1 MSFDAN
7 KLLEL
12 LPATYRVRDQ
22 EVAAELGLARGPL
35 AELLEVIA
43 EQIAVVE
50 EDLEQL
56 HDDAFIETCADWV
69 VPYIGDL
76 IGYRTLHGVAP
87 RVANAR
93 AEVAHTIAYRRRKG
107 TALVLEQLARDVTG
121 WNASVAEYFQR
132 VVTTQ
137 YMNHRRA
144 WLHAAPDLRRWEPLT
159 HVGSAFDRVP
169 RTVDVRRIASGRG
182 RHNIPNVGLFVW
194 PLRAHGLRRSPA
206 ARVDDRRWRV
216 SALNHDAPL
225 VTRPR
230 TEDDITHLATP
241 LDVPARIGRRVM
253 HERTAD
259 FYGTGPL
266 RQSASL
272 YVGTVEPL
280 PAIPLA
286 DVCVCDLSDD
296 GATWAHLPDDR
307 YAIDPVLG
315 RVALPPG
322 LPAGTRVALD
332 SHYACGAD
340 LGGGEY
346 ERADSFADQ
355 TTVPLRVPQDH
366 ATIQAA
372 LSALGGA
379 GVVQITNSGRYE
391 EALSI
396 DAAAGA
402 RIELRAANGCRP
414 TVILTDTLELRG
426 GADSE
431 IAINGLLLAG
441 EGLAVPADAGNELAR
456 LELRHCTLVPGYTL
470 DAGGAPGTPGAV
482 SLGVAIPNVALRARR
497 CLLGALRVMPESA
510 MRLEDCVLDA
520 TAATRVAFAAPDGD
534 AAGGS
539 LSLDGCTVIGKLRVR
554 AFPLI
559 SNSIVLARLGPADT
573 WATPVM
579 AERRQQGCVRFSLL
593 PADARVPRRF
603 RCLPSEAVPAPVPRF
618 VSLRY
623 GTAAYAQLGPAASAQ
638 IQRGADDEGE
648 MGVYHHVHRPQRE
661 TNLRLR
667 LDEYL
672 RVGLEAG
679 VFHQS

>member
-1 MSFDAN
+1 MSFDAQ

-12 LPATYRVRDQ
+12 LPAMYRIRDQ
-22 EVAAELGLARGPL
+22 EVAANLGLARGPL
-35 AELLEVIA
+35 AELLDVIA

-56 HDDAFIETCADWV
+56 HDDAFIETCADWA

-93 AEVAHTIAYRRRKG
+93 AEVAHTMAYRRRKG

-132 VVTTQ
+132 TITTQ

-144 WLHAAPDLRRWEPLT
+144 FLHAAPDLRRWEPLT
-159 HVGSAFDRVP
+159 HVGSAFDRIP
-169 RTVDVRRIASGRG
+169 RTVDVRRIANGRG

-194 PLRAHGLRRSPA
+194 PLRAQGLRRSPA
-206 ARVDDRRWRV
+206 ARLDDRRWRV

-230 TEDDITHLATP
+230 TEDDITQLATP
-241 LDVPARIGRRVM
+241 LDVPARIGRRVL

-266 RQSASL
+266 RQSLCL
-272 YVGTVEPL
+272 YVGTADPL

-296 GATWAHLPDDR
+296 GATWAHLPAVKF
-307 YAIDPVLG
+307 AIDPVLG

-322 LPAGTRVALD
+322 LPAGTRVELD
-332 SHYACGAD
+332 SHAAFGAD

-372 LSALGGA
+372 LTALGGA

-391 EALSI
+391 EALGI

-441 EGLAVPADAGNELAR
+441 ESLAVPAVNNQLAR
-456 LELRHCTLVPGYTL
+456 LDIRHCTLVPGWTL
-470 DAGGAPGTPGAV
+470 DSAGAPVTPGAV
-482 SLGVAIPNVALRARR
+482 SLSVAIPNVALRARR
-497 CLLGALRVMPESA
+497 CVLGALRVMPESA
-510 MRLEDCVLDA
+510 ARLEDCVLDA
-520 TAATRVAFAAPDGD
+520 TAPARVAFAALDGD

-539 LSLDGCTVIGKLRVR
+539 LSLDACTAIGKLRAR

-559 SNSIVLARLGPADT
+559 SNSIVIARLAPADT
-573 WATPVM
+573 WTTPVM

-593 PADARVPRRF
+593 PGDARVPRRF

-623 GTAAYAQLGPAASAQ
+623 GSGSYMQLGLTAGAQ

-679 VFHQS
+679 LFHQS

>member
-1 MSFDAN
+1 MSFDAQ

-12 LPATYRVRDQ
+12 LPAMYRVRDQ
-22 EVAAELGLARGPL
+22 EVAADLGLARGPL

-43 EQIAVVE
+43 EQVAVVE

-56 HDDAFIETCADWV
+56 HDDAFIETCADWA

-87 RVANAR
+87 RVASAR
-93 AEVAHTIAYRRRKG
+93 AEVAHTMAYRRRKG

-132 VVTTQ
+132 IITTQ

-144 WLHAAPDLRRWEPLT
+144 FLHAAPDLRRWEPLT
-159 HVGSAFDRVP
+159 QVESAFDRIP

-182 RHNIPNVGLFVW
+182 KHNIPNVGLFVW
-194 PLRAHGLRRSPA
+194 PLEAHGLRRSPA

-216 SALNHDAPL
+216 SPLNHDAPL

-230 TEDDITHLATP
+230 TEDDITQLATA
-241 LDVPARIGRRVM
+241 LHVPARIGRRVM

-266 RQSASL
+266 RQSVCL
-272 YVGTVEPL
+272 YVGTADPL
-280 PAIPLA
+280 PSIPRA
-286 DVCVCDLSDD
+286 DICVCDLSDD
-296 GATWAHLPDDR
+296 GATWAHLPADK

-322 LPAGTRVALD
+322 LPVGTRVELD
-332 SHYACGAD
+332 SHTAFGAD

-346 ERADSFADQ
+346 ERADTFADQ
-355 TTVPLRVPQDH
+355 VTTPLRVPQDH
-366 ATIQAA
+366 PTIQAA
-372 LSALGGA
+372 LTALGGE

-391 EALSI
+391 ESLNI
-396 DAAAGA
+396 DVAASR

-414 TVILTDTLELRG
+414 TVILTDPMELRG

-431 IAINGLLLAG
+431 IAINGLLLTG
-441 EGLAVPADAGNELAR
+441 EGLLVPADAGNELAR
-456 LELRHCTLVPGYTL
+456 LELRHCTLVPGFTL
-470 DAGGAPGTPGAV
+470 DAGGAPVTPGAV
-482 SLGVAIPNVALRARR
+482 SLSVAIQNVALRARR
-497 CLLGALRVMPESA
+497 CVLGALRVMPESA
-510 MRLEDCVLDA
+510 ARLEDCMLDA

-539 LSLDGCTVIGKLRVR
+539 LSLDACTVIGKLRVR

-559 SNSIVLARLGPADT
+559 SNSIVLARLAPADP

-603 RCLPSEAVPAPVPRF
+603 RCLPSEALPAPVPRF

-623 GTAAYAQLGPAASAQ
+623 GTAAYAQLGPAASAA
-638 IQRGADDEGE
+638 IRHGADDEGE
-648 MGVYHHVHRPQRE
+648 MGAYHHVHRPQRE

-679 VFHQS
+679 LFHQS